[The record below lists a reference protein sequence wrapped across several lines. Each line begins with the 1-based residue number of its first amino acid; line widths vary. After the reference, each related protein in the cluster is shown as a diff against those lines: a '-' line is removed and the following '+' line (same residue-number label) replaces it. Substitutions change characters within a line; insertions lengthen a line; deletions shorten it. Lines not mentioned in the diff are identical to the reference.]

1 MAKLPKG
8 EGQVNN
14 DDVGQ
19 SVDIVVVE
27 PAVVGATVDESVEAD
42 ETDSLV
48 EESVAV
54 VVGDN
59 VSVEPLGA
67 VELSVIEETVDVSP
81 GAIVAV
87 IKS

>member
-1 MAKLPKG
+1 M
-8 EGQVNN
+8 
-14 DDVGQ
+14 
-19 SVDIVVVE
+19 VVE
-27 PAVVGATVDESVEAD
+27 PAVVESVVGATVDESVEAD